1 VVSLTVFRLVQEA
14 VNNIKK
20 HARADK
26 VTINLEFLEKELKL
40 YIADNGVGFD
50 FDSLKS
56 NEEDINKGFGLISMR
71 ERVELLDGKFEIDSA
86 VGKGTRLNIT
96 VPLLPEEGVSNG

>member
-1 VVSLTVFRLVQEA
+1 
-14 VNNIKK
+14 
-20 HARADK
+20 
-26 VTINLEFLEKELKL
+26 LEKELKL